1 MLEALLCITLQASV
15 GPPLGSVP
23 LGVPDWDPARFF
35 KLICCEP
42 EVAARPPTAP
52 RVPAGAL
59 CASVEG
65 TAASRG
71 PRALTSGAQYGPFH
85 IDLDMLALIIPPL
98 SPAAQGKPP
107 KGAVRALLRRVSP
120 LPGCAA

>member
-15 GPPLGSVP
+15 GPPLGAPACWAAPASRAGPLGSVP
-23 LGVPDWDPARFF
+23 LGVPDWGPARFF

-85 IDLDMLALIIPPL
+85 IDLDMLALIIPP
-98 SPAAQGKPP
+98 P
-107 KGAVRALLRRVSP
+107 
-120 LPGCAA
+120 